1 MLYSSP
7 NSWSSSAPRICTSGL
22 RLGYELFASTGAWEK
37 ESLGVLHV
45 PMRQVLV
52 LSSIHPGGLS
62 NTVGMR
68 FQVARR
74 QISFCRNDESAL
86 IQ

>member
-1 MLYSSP
+1 MSDP
-7 NSWSSSAPRICTSGL
+7 

-37 ESLGVLHV
+37 ESLEFLHV
-45 PMRQVLV
+45 PMRQVWV

-68 FQVARR
+68 FQASRR